1 MRDQEDMEDLAYEQK
16 QWLSEMQSLMTEL
29 EKKQA
34 SEKAKLSRK
43 HRHELKEEKIKSD
56 TKNHLAL

>member
-1 MRDQEDMEDLAYEQK
+1 MEDLAYEQK
-16 QWLSEMQSLMTEL
+16 QWLSEVQSLMTEL